1 MSRRRNV
8 SISANEG
15 PAMTDGLTDGL
26 TETVLNTL
34 RQIPDYPKPG
44 ILFQDITPVLRDG
57 PLFRRVVDAMAA
69 PFGNAA
75 VTHVLG
81 IEARGFILGG
91 AVATAMGAGFVPAR
105 KPGKL
110 PWESVTEAYALEYGT
125 DALEAHRDALPPGAR
140 VLVVD
145 DVLATGGTARAA
157 GRLARALR
165 GQLVGWSFMLEITG
179 LQGRRQLDDAECR
192 VLVAV

>member
-1 MSRRRNV
+1 
-8 SISANEG
+8 
-15 PAMTDGLTDGL
+15 MTSLAGR
-26 TETVLNTL
+26 VQRSL
-34 RQIPDYPKPG
+34 RVIPDYPKPG

-57 PLFRRVVDAMAA
+57 GLLRDVVADMCDLFRGAR
-69 PFGNAA
+69 

-91 AVATAMGAGFVPAR
+91 AVATTLGAGFAPAR

-110 PWESVTEAYALEYGT
+110 PWERAIESYDLEYGS
-125 DALEAHRDALPPGAR
+125 DALEAHRDALSPGDR

-157 GRLARALR
+157 GQLTRSLGAE
-165 GQLVGWSFMLEITG
+165 LVGWSFLLEISALKGRERLEGG
-179 LQGRRQLDDAECR
+179 LCHVVTRC
-192 VLVAV
+192 

>member
-1 MSRRRNV
+1 
-8 SISANEG
+8 
-15 PAMTDGLTDGL
+15 MTTLATR
-26 TETVLNTL
+26 VQHTL
-34 RQIPDYPKPG
+34 RAIPDYPKPG

-57 PLFRRVVDAMAA
+57 DLLREVVADMCEPFRESR
-69 PFGNAA
+69 

-91 AVATAMGAGFVPAR
+91 AVATALGAGFAPAR

-110 PWESVTEAYALEYGT
+110 PWERAAESYDLEYGS
-125 DALEAHRDALPPGAR
+125 DSLEAHRDALSAGNR

-157 GRLARALR
+157 GQLARGLGAE
-165 GQLVGWSFMLEITG
+165 LVGWSFLLEIKSLG
-179 LQGRRQLDDAECR
+179 GKERLQGALCH
-192 VLVAV
+192 VVASC

>member
-1 MSRRRNV
+1 MTTLASRVQRR
-8 SISANEG
+8 
-15 PAMTDGLTDGL
+15 
-26 TETVLNTL
+26 L
-34 RQIPDYPKPG
+34 RAIPDYPKPG

-57 PLFRRVVDAMAA
+57 DLLREVVAEMCR
-69 PFGNAA
+69 PFLSLG

-91 AVATAMGAGFVPAR
+91 AVATTLGAGFAPAR

-110 PWESVTEAYALEYGT
+110 PWERTAESYDLEYGS
-125 DALEAHRDALPPGAR
+125 DSLEAHRDALNAGDR

-157 GRLARALR
+157 GQLARGLGAE
-165 GQLVGWSFMLEITG
+165 LVGWSFLLEIEA
-179 LQGRRQLDDAECR
+179 LAGRERLGGATCH
-192 VLVAV
+192 VVTSC